1 MYALCNENSLTLW
14 SHWQTFIILF
24 IKLVCDIRQI
34 DVNWKYSPGVLAW
47 LCHFAW
53 EKLCMWCI
61 PNYKGETSFPFTV
74 PQKHKWA
81 YDNLFFFFPVF
92 LLVLLYANSPVAH
105 SLQADLSLIFCRGW
119 NWILLL
125 LVQPVHAMRAAQFYH
140 DWTVYSVCDVIQI
153 LSALCTVAHA
163 TGTSKPVVWCLTLY
177 ILKINVSFI

>member
-34 DVNWKYSPGVLAW
+34 DVNWKYSPGVLAR

-53 EKLCMWCI
+53 GERNFACGVSQITRVKLPSPSPSPKNVNEHMTI
-61 PNYKGETSFPFTV
+61 
-74 PQKHKWA
+74 
-81 YDNLFFFFPVF
+81 FFFPIF
-92 LLVLLYANSPVAH
+92 LLVLLYANSPVTH

-125 LVQPVHAMRAAQFYH
+125 LVQPVRAMRAAQFYH
-140 DWTVYSVCDVIQI
+140 DWAVYSICGVIQI
-153 LSALCTVAHA
+153 CSALCTVAHA
-163 TGTSKPVVWCLTLY
+163 TGTSKSVVWWITLCV
-177 ILKINVSFI
+177 LKINVLFI